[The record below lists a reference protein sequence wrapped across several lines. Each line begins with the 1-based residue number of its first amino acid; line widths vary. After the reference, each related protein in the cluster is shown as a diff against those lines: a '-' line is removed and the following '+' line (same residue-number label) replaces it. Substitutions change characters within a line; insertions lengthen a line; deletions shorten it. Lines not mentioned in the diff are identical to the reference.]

1 MGGEEGTG
9 CWEQLRDQPCTSTDI
24 LCALGP
30 AHPSSRHPLR
40 PPALF
45 LGAQGQVS
53 RTEDRLSAWPRD
65 SSWPPRRSAQC
76 RSWTVQAGRAGGR
89 GGAGR
94 GVCGPPN
101 PICSGQGSDA
111 HWLASE
117 GPGVCAVRG
126 PTCAR
131 TNERG
136 ACAEVNRC
144 AALYK
149 PGLGLVT
156 CPGASAP
163 CQSPASP
170 SPAIRS
176 LSAFSNPPETR
187 CQNPALRVSASA
199 SLCLRV
205 STCLRE
211 LVPHPCLLHPRGVKA
226 GEC

>member
-1 MGGEEGTG
+1 MG
-9 CWEQLRDQPCTSTDI
+9 CWEQLRDEPRTSTDI

-40 PPALF
+40 SLALF

-65 SSWPPRRSAQC
+65 SSWLPRRSAQC
-76 RSWTVQAGRAGGR
+76 RSWTVRGGGGR
-89 GGAGR
+89 GGGER
-94 GVCGPPN
+94 GVCSPPN

-111 HWLASE
+111 HWLAIE

-126 PTCAR
+126 PTFAHTC
-131 TNERG
+131 G

-156 CPGASAP
+156 CPGVSAP

-176 LSAFSNPPETR
+176 LSTFSNPPETG

-211 LVPHPCLLHPRGVKA
+211 LIPHPCLLYRRGTKT
-226 GEC
+226 GQC